1 MGQDFFRDRI
11 PGTPRFREKD
21 KKKPL
26 GTEPFWP
33 NFLLKEWIVGALFLV
48 AFTIWII
55 FNPVH
60 LTDMADPNPSG
71 FIPMPDWYF
80 LFLYQLLKYFPG
92 EMVWMGTVVVPGIA
106 ITLLI
111 LAPWL
116 DNSKARHPF
125 KRPVATSAM
134 VLTLLL
140 MIWLT
145 YEAEVQHEEALAHA
159 PKKIDKSA
167 MPADTAIVDEG
178 DPGAKIYSQAC
189 AGCHG
194 ADLKGQ
200 LGPFLLGIGNKYDAA
215 KLEEVITKG
224 FPPNMPAGGGLA
236 KKEDIKAVAE
246 WLAKQKQQ

>member
-1 MGQDFFRDRI
+1 MAHDHFRERI
-11 PGTPRFREKD
+11 PGTPRFKEKE

-26 GTEPFWP
+26 GTEPFFP
-33 NFLLKEWIVGALFLV
+33 NFLLKEWIVGSLFLV
-48 AFTIWII
+48 AFILWII

-60 LTDMADPNPSG
+60 LTDVADPNPSG

-92 EMVWMGTVVVPGIA
+92 DMVWMGTVVVPGVASI
-106 ITLLI
+106 LLI

-145 YEAEVQHEEALAHA
+145 YEAEVQHEEVLAHA
-159 PKKIDKSA
+159 PKPVDKSE
-167 MPADTAIVDEG
+167 MPADTTIVDPN
-178 DPGAKIYSQAC
+178 DPGAEVFKQSC

-194 ADLKGQ
+194 QDLKGTM
-200 LGPFLLGIGNKYDAA
+200 GPYLLGVGNKYDAA

-224 FPPNMPAGGGLA
+224 FPPNMPPGGGLA
-236 KKEDIKAVAE
+236 DKQKIKQVAE
-246 WLAKQKQQ
+246 WLAKQKQK